1 LHKTN
6 LNQIRFKDYVKLK
19 ETSNLLVSK
28 KEQKYMKSLDKMS
41 LIPFEEGVLTTDNFF
56 ILQNGTTKG
65 FLVIDTD
72 DKNSNY
78 DWACAVTTNPLISFA
93 CPRSL
98 FSIKLY
104 DEKTMKNSNNLNFT
118 SINQDKKQ
126 IINYGQKILILS
138 HPINYPEKNLILF
151 SSLLSPQSYSRFSR
165 NQEVLINTEISYN
178 SCWCIEHI
186 DPTLRFSLEGKPV
199 STKEPFV
206 IRHCSTNRLLA
217 SDLID
222 YYNDY
227 GNEYEVCCNNF
238 LTNNKF
244 QALISE
250 KEGRMKID
258 TKTKLEKE
266 QNIWFVVDQF

>member
-1 LHKTN
+1 
-6 LNQIRFKDYVKLK
+6 
-19 ETSNLLVSK
+19 
-28 KEQKYMKSLDKMS
+28 MKSLDKMTMT
-41 LIPFEEGVLTTDNFF
+41 PFQDGVLTTNNFF
-56 ILQNGTTKG
+56 MLQNGKTNG
-65 FLVIDTD
+65 FFVVDTD

-78 DWACAVTTNPLISFA
+78 DYACAVTTNPLISFA

-104 DEKTMKNSNNLNFT
+104 GEKIKNVNNLTSTNSNDDE
-118 SINQDKKQ
+118 IHV
-126 IINYGQKILILS
+126 INYGQKIIILA
-138 HPINYPEKNLILF
+138 HPSNYEKNLILF
-151 SSLLSPQSYSRFSR
+151 SSLVSPQSYSRFSR
-165 NQEVLINTEISYN
+165 NQEVLEITELTYN

-186 DPTLRFSLEGKPV
+186 DPTIRFSLEGKPI
-199 STKEPFV
+199 STKEPFI

-258 TKTKLEKE
+258 TKTRLEKE

>member
-1 LHKTN
+1 
-6 LNQIRFKDYVKLK
+6 
-19 ETSNLLVSK
+19 
-28 KEQKYMKSLDKMS
+28 MKSLDKMTMT
-41 LIPFEEGVLTTDNFF
+41 PFQDSVLTTNNFF
-56 ILQNGTTKG
+56 MLQNGKTNG
-65 FLVIDTD
+65 FFVVDTD

-78 DWACAVTTNPLISFA
+78 DYACAVTTNPLISFA

-104 DEKTMKNSNNLNFT
+104 GEKIKNVNNITVTNSYDDE
-118 SINQDKKQ
+118 IQV
-126 IINYGQKILILS
+126 INYGQKIIILA
-138 HPINYPEKNLILF
+138 HPSNYEKNLILF
-151 SSLLSPQSYSRFSR
+151 SSLVSPQSYSRFSR
-165 NQEVLINTEISYN
+165 NQEVLVNTELTYN

-199 STKEPFV
+199 STKEPFI

-258 TKTKLEKE
+258 TKTRLEKE

>member
-1 LHKTN
+1 M
-6 LNQIRFKDYVKLK
+6 K
-19 ETSNLLVSK
+19 ETNNLLVSK
-28 KEQKYMKSLDKMS
+28 KEQKYMKSLDKMTMTS
-41 LIPFEEGVLTTDNFF
+41 FQDGILTTNNFF
-56 ILQNGTTKG
+56 MLQNGKTNG
-65 FLVIDTD
+65 FLVVDTD

-78 DWACAVTTNPLISFA
+78 DYACAVTTNPLISFA

-98 FSIKLY
+98 FSIKLH
-104 DEKTMKNSNNLNFT
+104 DEKVKNVSNLSDTVNSNDEEKT
-118 SINQDKKQ
+118 V
-126 IINYGQKILILS
+126 INYGQKIIIMA
-138 HPINYPEKNLILF
+138 HPSNYEKNLILF
-151 SSLLSPQSYSRFSR
+151 SSLVSPQSYSRFSR
-165 NQEVLINTEISYN
+165 NQEVLVNTEFSYN

-199 STKEPFV
+199 SIREPFI

-258 TKTKLEKE
+258 TKTRLEKE
-266 QNIWFVVDQF
+266 QNIWFIVDQF

>member
-1 LHKTN
+1 
-6 LNQIRFKDYVKLK
+6 
-19 ETSNLLVSK
+19 
-28 KEQKYMKSLDKMS
+28 MS
-41 LIPFEEGVLTTDNFF
+41 LTPFWEGILTTNNFF
-56 ILQNGTTKG
+56 LLQNGKTQG

-72 DKNSNY
+72 DKNTNHET
-78 DWACAVTTNPLISFA
+78 AFGVTTNPLISFA

-104 DEKTMKNSNNLNFT
+104 DNYKKPKNTGNDISSNLQSEEKEV
-118 SINQDKKQ
+118 
-126 IINYGQKILILS
+126 INYGQKILIFT
-138 HPINYPEKNLILF
+138 YPVNGDQDLCLY
-151 SSLLSPQSYSRFSR
+151 SCLVSPQSYSRFSR
-165 NQEVLINTEISYN
+165 NQEVLVNSEISYN
-178 SCWCIEHI
+178 SCWCIEPI

-199 STKEPFV
+199 SLKEPFI
-206 IRHCSTNRLLA
+206 IRHCATNRLLA

-227 GNEYEVCCNNF
+227 GHEYEVCCHNF

-258 TKTKLEKE
+258 TKTRLEKE
-266 QNIWFVVDQF
+266 QNIWFVVDKF